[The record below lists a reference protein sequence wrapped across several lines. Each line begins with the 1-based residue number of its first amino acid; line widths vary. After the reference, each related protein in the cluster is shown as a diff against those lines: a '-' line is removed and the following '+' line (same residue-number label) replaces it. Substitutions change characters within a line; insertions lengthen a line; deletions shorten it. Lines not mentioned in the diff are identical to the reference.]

1 MLPHWKLLRETV
13 FGGSGEI
20 RTHGRVAP
28 SLVFKTSALNRSATL
43 PYKDGQNNTF
53 LKLALL
59 ASYSSQYYDLSNINL
74 AWISYHGLKSYS
86 MWKRLLIKD
95 VDKIGLWKA
104 AIRER
109 GGLFFLIY
117 YGTVLRLSSRV
128 FCRLPS

>member
-1 MLPHWKLLRETV
+1 MFTINILPLLI
-13 FGGSGEI
+13 GGSGEI

-86 MWKRLLIKD
+86 LWKRLLIKD

-109 GGLFFLIY
+109 GEVYFFLFIMVQY
-117 YGTVLRLSSRV
+117 
-128 FCRLPS
+128 

>member
-59 ASYSSQYYDLSNINL
+59 ASYPSQYYDLSNINL

-86 MWKRLLIKD
+86 LWKRLLIKD

-109 GGLFFLIY
+109 GEVYFFLFIMVQY
-117 YGTVLRLSSRV
+117 
-128 FCRLPS
+128 